1 MTIRA
6 GEKEKVVRFARFRL
20 SGQPRYGLVEG
31 DQVRLIEGEPFG
43 SWKATESSQPMESVE
58 LLPPTAPSKILAVG
72 RNYRSH
78 LGGRDEP
85 KVPELFYK
93 APSALLP
100 NGGTILI
107 PKGTQD
113 LHFEGEMV
121 LVVGRRARDVS
132 ESEAGD
138 YLLGVTC
145 GNDISARDWQKGDLQ
160 WWRAKGSDTFAPCGP
175 LIASGLNYND
185 LALELRVNGEVKQS
199 QRTSDLIFPAARIV
213 SWISQHVTL
222 EPGDLIY
229 TGTPGTTSPL
239 QPGDVVEVELE
250 GVGVLR
256 NTVAASTKDGST
268 SEARD

>member
-1 MTIRA
+1 MATNAEGR
-6 GEKEKVVRFARFRL
+6 KVVHYARFRVGGE
-20 SGQPRYGLVEG
+20 SRYGVVEG
-31 DQVRLIEGEPFG
+31 DRVRVISGEPFG
-43 SWKATESSQPMESVE
+43 DWEATGETYPLEGVE
-58 LLPPTAPSKILAVG
+58 LLVPTVPSKILAVG
-72 RNYRSH
+72 INYRSH
-78 LGGRDEP
+78 LGSRPEP

-100 NGGTILI
+100 NGGTIVI
-107 PKGTQD
+107 PEGTEGI
-113 LHFEGEMV
+113 HFEGEMV
-121 LVVGRRARDVS
+121 LVVGRRATKIP
-132 ESEAGD
+132 ESAARD

-175 LIASGLNYND
+175 FIASGLDYDD
-185 LALELRVNGEVKQS
+185 LAIELRVNGMVKQS

-213 SWISQHVTL
+213 SWVSRHVTL

-229 TGTPGTTSPL
+229 TGTPGTTSAL

-256 NTVAASTKDGST
+256 NTVAAS
-268 SEARD
+268 